1 MKDELME
8 KMRRKA
14 RISEA
19 KLFIFY
25 TLNRFERY
33 ETIDRAMGK
42 GQFEGVMVYLLLKYA
57 VSLALVTEQMKT
69 NHTMVTINILN
80 RWHSMTK
87 HERTPQMEKQRAD
100 AALLL
105 KYDFR
110 YKKKTTKN

>member
-1 MKDELME
+1 ME
-8 KMRRKA
+8 RMRRRG

-19 KLFIFY
+19 ELFIFY

-33 ETIDRAMGK
+33 ETIDRGMGT

-69 NHTMVTINILN
+69 NHTMVTLNILN
-80 RWHSMTK
+80 RWHSMTQ
-87 HERTPQMEKQRAD
+87 HERAPQMETQRAD

-105 KYDFR
+105 KYELR
-110 YKKKTTKN
+110 YKKKTTKK